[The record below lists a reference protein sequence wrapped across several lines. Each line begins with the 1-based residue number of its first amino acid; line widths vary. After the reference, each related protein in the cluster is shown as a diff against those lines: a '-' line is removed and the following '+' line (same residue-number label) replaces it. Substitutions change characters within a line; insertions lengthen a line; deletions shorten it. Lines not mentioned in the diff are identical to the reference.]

1 LGRLEGAHESRVWLA
16 LDLKEN
22 LTKADKFEAEIT
34 KLIDGFIVQ
43 AGLNVPPERLPELRD
58 GYEAEE
64 IAELDLHSAGIKTI
78 IWAIGYRYDF
88 SLVNLPVLDS
98 DGYPVQERG
107 VTDRPGLFF
116 VGLPWLYK
124 QKSGLL
130 FGVGDDAEHIASV
143 IAAGES

>member
-1 LGRLEGAHESRVWLA
+1 
-16 LDLKEN
+16 
-22 LTKADKFEAEIT
+22 
-34 KLIDGFIVQ
+34 
-43 AGLNVPPERLPELRD
+43 
-58 GYEAEE
+58 
-64 IAELDLHSAGIKTI
+64 
-78 IWAIGYRYDF
+78 
-88 SLVNLPVLDS
+88 LDS